1 MIIVLKIGYTEAEL
15 NEILELFAS
24 KRIKSDSISW

>member
-15 NEILELFAS
+15 NIRRKLNR
-24 KRIKSDSISW
+24 KKSGKKI

>member
-15 NEILELFAS
+15 NIRRKLNRKKS
-24 KRIKSDSISW
+24 KNKN